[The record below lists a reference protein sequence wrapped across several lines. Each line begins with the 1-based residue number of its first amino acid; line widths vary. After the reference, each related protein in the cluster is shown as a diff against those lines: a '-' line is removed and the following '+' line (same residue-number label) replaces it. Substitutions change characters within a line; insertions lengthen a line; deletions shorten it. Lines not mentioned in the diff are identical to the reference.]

1 MNIFIIDFWNI
12 CDSRWSR
19 SNNITVSNKTLGLPL
34 VFETRFE
41 KQAAFV
47 FLTKVLKQTKRL
59 FKWKQWMGKQV
70 QLFDENTL
78 NHK

>member
-1 MNIFIIDFWNI
+1 M
-12 CDSRWSR
+12 
-19 SNNITVSNKTLGLPL
+19 

-41 KQAAFV
+41 KQAASL